1 MNCHPERSRGIC
13 CLAASTK
20 RHQGIRTKTPVTPM
34 PTPPNPAPK
43 GRKKTAQDEVQDASP
58 DEALGNPEKRPRPRR
73 GAAAPARLPEDFT
86 QRSFF
91 LSRQRNRGRIAGS
104 AQDMKLPTAISL
116 FSGCGGSDYALQK
129 LGYEI
134 VWANDIWQT
143 ACDTY
148 KENISNSK
156 IECGDIRDFT
166 KLPTADLLVGCYP
179 CQGYTQGGKR
189 KWKTDDRNY
198 LYREF
203 DRILRAVLPKAF
215 VVENVNGMV
224 FGENRDLL
232 SNQLTRYRSAGYRV
246 KWAVLNA
253 KDYGVAQN
261 RRRVFLVGVRSD
273 QAFNYDFPEPT
284 HGPGRSKKYV
294 SQRTAI
300 YSLPEWPE
308 GEFNTEP
315 FHWYYLSRKRRYPW
329 GQPSPCIVGHWR
341 HVPLHPSSPPLK
353 RINTDRWEFSRAGRA
368 RRLSYRECAA
378 LQGFPNA
385 WQWKHG
391 SIRDRFQMAGN
402 AVPPP
407 LFTAVAGSL

>member
-1 MNCHPERSRGIC
+1 
-13 CLAASTK
+13 
-20 RHQGIRTKTPVTPM
+20 VT
-34 PTPPNPAPK
+34 A
-43 GRKKTAQDEVQDASP
+43 
-58 DEALGNPEKRPRPRR
+58 
-73 GAAAPARLPEDFT
+73 
-86 QRSFF
+86 
-91 LSRQRNRGRIAGS
+91 
-104 AQDMKLPTAISL
+104 PTAISL

-129 LGYEI
+129 LGYDI

-148 KENISNSK
+148 KENIRSSN

-166 KLPTADLLVGCYP
+166 KFPAADLLVGCYP

-203 DRILRAVLPKAF
+203 DRVLREVLPKAF

-232 SNQLTRYRSAGYRV
+232 SNQLTRYRTAGYRV

-273 QAFNYDFPEPT
+273 RAFEYEFPQPT
-284 HGPGRSKKYV
+284 HGPGRDKPYRT
-294 SQRTAI
+294 QRQVIANM
-300 YSLPEWPE
+300 PEWPE
-308 GEFNTEP
+308 GEFNTEE
-315 FHWYYLSRKRRYPW
+315 FHWYYLSRRRRHDW
-329 GQPSPCIVGHWR
+329 NETSPCIVGHWR
-341 HVPLHPSSPPLK
+341 HVPLHPMSPPLS
-353 RINTDRWEFSRAGRA
+353 RIDTDHWRFSVGGRA
-368 RRLSYRECAA
+368 RRLAYKECAA
-378 LQGFPNA
+378 LQGFPSSFK
-385 WQWKHG
+385 WRYG
-391 SIRDRFQMAGN
+391 TVRERFQMVGN

-407 LFTAVAGSL
+407 LFKAVASAIPNVGS